1 MPLKYFEIKKLLRSQ
16 IGLIDSL
23 MNKLL
28 KYMLLYGFLL
38 VFFAIGKTQNTDGD
52 SVKLFILLLIMGGL
66 YRFTVLFEK
75 INIKNLTIAFRKGN
89 FLDDKRTKMLISDIE
104 LSLNKINSFA
114 NWSCGILATISI
126 FITTTYLNFFNHL
139 ITKKEL
145 LELLISEG
153 SSLQNSFIGLLGQL
167 MLIII
172 LFLLV
177 YYLTVQA
184 FTYDRRFVATILK
197 SSLYIGEDDRS
208 IVGFKKKLEYSLFHF
223 TSGV

>member
-126 FITTTYLNFFNHL
+126 FITTC
-139 ITKKEL
+139 L
-145 LELLISEG
+145 L
-153 SSLQNSFIGLLGQL
+153 
-167 MLIII
+167 
-172 LFLLV
+172 
-177 YYLTVQA
+177 Y
-184 FTYDRRFVATILK
+184 
-197 SSLYIGEDDRS
+197 
-208 IVGFKKKLEYSLFHF
+208 
-223 TSGV
+223 TSPSPRDTR